1 VLLMLPIVSL
11 IRGVPELVVA
21 FVLGATL
28 ILLTVKRLKLI
39 GKEEA
44 DMLGSIPIPA
54 ARRILQFVSA

>member
-1 VLLMLPIVSL
+1 MLPLLSL
-11 IRGVPELVVA
+11 IRGIPELILA
-21 FVLGATL
+21 FVFGGTL